1 MRIAHLVVLAGA
13 LFAGASL
20 AKLPPLSDDAKA
32 KAAEA
37 AAKTAWNDK
46 VANFQLCKAQDK
58 AAANYRAT
66 MKQAGKEAKAA
77 ASAPA
82 ACADPGPFVAPTAAA
97 PAAAAALPAASAPKK
112 S

>member
-1 MRIAHLVVLAGA
+1 MRTVHLVVLAA
-13 LFAGASL
+13 ASFAGASL
-20 AKLPPLSDDAKA
+20 AKLPPLSDDAKT

-37 AAKTAWNDK
+37 AAKTAWSDK

-66 MKQAGKEAKAA
+66 MKQAGTEAKPA

-82 ACADPGPFVAPTAAA
+82 ACADPGPYVSAASA
-97 PAAAAALPAASAPKK
+97 PAAAASPAASAPKK